1 MIEFTKGL
9 RTDHNRFSH
18 VQEHGHK
25 MQQMQPFSPGEISDP
40 DINNTNLGNI
50 EEVSSFPTILPTIEN
65 PAEGA
70 KITVDAPVVVLG
82 AFKDLPKTTAA
93 NLDAWTLFATYSA
106 LNPQELLYK
115 NILPHPNMPTPPM
128 MTNNFLINGQS
139 F

>member
-1 MIEFTKGL
+1 VIEFNKGL

-18 VQEHGHK
+18 IQDQGQK
-25 MQQMQPFSPGEISDP
+25 MQPFSPGEISDP
-40 DINNTNLGNI
+40 NINNTNLDDI
-50 EEVSSFPTILPTIEN
+50 EDVSSFPSILPTIEN

-70 KITVDAPVVVLG
+70 KISVDAPVVVLG
-82 AFKDLPKTTAA
+82 AFKGLPKTTAT
-93 NLDAWTLFATYSA
+93 NLDAYALFATYSA

-115 NILPHPNMPTPPM
+115 TILSHPTTPPM